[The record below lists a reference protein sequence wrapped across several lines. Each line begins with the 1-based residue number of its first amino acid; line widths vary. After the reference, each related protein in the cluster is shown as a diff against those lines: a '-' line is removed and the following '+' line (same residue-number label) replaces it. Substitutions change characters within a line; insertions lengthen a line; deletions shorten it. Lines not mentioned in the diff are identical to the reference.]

1 MTTPEI
7 YNVGLKG
14 TSRRLAVSGCGE
26 MGKRYPEIVESSYT
40 SIDVE

>member
-7 YNVGLKG
+7 YNVGLKC
-14 TSRRLAVSGCGE
+14 TSRRLIVSGCGE
-26 MGKRYPEIVESSYT
+26 MRKRYPEIVESSYT

>member
-7 YNVGLKG
+7 YNVGLKC
-14 TSRRLAVSGCGE
+14 TSRRLTVSRCGE